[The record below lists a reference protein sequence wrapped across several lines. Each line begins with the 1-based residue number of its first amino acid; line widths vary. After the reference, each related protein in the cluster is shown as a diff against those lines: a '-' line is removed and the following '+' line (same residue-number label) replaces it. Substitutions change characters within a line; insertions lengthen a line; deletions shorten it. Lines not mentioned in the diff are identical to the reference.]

1 MSEADLGGCC
11 CTDSQDAPGGASSKE
26 GCRVAREDSQEAQFN
41 LPIASDEKTIPYL
54 ATDRRRKRNLNKAEP
69 L

>member
-1 MSEADLGGCC
+1 MPCAVRPV
-11 CTDSQDAPGGASSKE
+11 AP
-26 GCRVAREDSQEAQFN
+26 EDSQEAQFN